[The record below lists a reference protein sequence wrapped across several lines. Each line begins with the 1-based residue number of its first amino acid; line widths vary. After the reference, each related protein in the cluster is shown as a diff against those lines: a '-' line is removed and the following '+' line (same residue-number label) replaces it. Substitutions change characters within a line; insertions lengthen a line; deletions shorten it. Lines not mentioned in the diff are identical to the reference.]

1 MRGTAR
7 AFVGVT
13 MAMAALVVAPA
24 TAGAKGDPAR
34 TALNI
39 IPSGQWGNVPAPP
52 GADEQAQMYDGLTPL
67 FDNVTDADL
76 GKYFKSEG
84 LGVGPDGPT
93 TNEPVPREGV
103 TITRDRFN
111 VPHVKADTRADGV
124 WAAGWI
130 AAEDRELLGEIAR
143 YNARVA
149 AIDVPNISA
158 VGLIASLGDF
168 EPSAETESV
177 VAKQTKVLKRKGREG
192 RAVLKDI
199 DNFILGINDYIA
211 ANDVPNEP
219 WTRNDIYALN
229 ALKGQFV
236 GEGGGDEARRT
247 QFLSALQ
254 SRAGAKQGLSV
265 FDDLRQF
272 RNPDSPTS
280 VDGTFR
286 YGHIPK
292 RKRGNVIIDPSSYEE
307 YPAVADASLARKAA
321 REPIQA
327 SNTLMI
333 GAERSTTGDPLMV
346 GGPQIGYFYP
356 GFTYEIDMDAPGLK
370 WRGATSAPFPG
381 YMLIGRGQ
389 DFATTLT
396 SAAGDIIDEY
406 AEKLCGGSDTMYKY
420 KGKCREM
427 QLFDAGTLSGDPVQF
442 YKTVHG
448 SVVGYATVNG
458 KRVAIAQ
465 QRSSYGKDTVDQIFY
480 RRLSSGDVDS
490 PRSFYNAANK
500 TPQTFNSFYI
510 DDKHIAEF
518 TSGKLPLR
526 PGAVD
531 PGLLTNGN
539 GKFEW
544 RGFLNKNG
552 HIHGKNPSDGTL
564 TNWNNISAHGFA
576 AADDVF
582 GGNGSA
588 ARVDLLDYN
597 LKRLQNGAGKWSLAS
612 VTAAMNASATQDVR
626 AIRTVPLL
634 ADLLK
639 GSQAPNAQAQQ
650 MLDLLIQWR
659 ANGGNLLDLEN
670 DGLIDDPGAAIM
682 QGAWDPIANAFMGTR
697 MSPDELNELDSLF
710 SRFDEPPGG
719 QYSGWYQYFERDIRE
734 LLGKPVSKPF
744 KNAYCGKGNKKA
756 CQTSIWNAI
765 AAAGELLTDEQGTA
779 DPAAWRASSTDQDI
793 TFAPGGLIPDIAYTN
808 RPTGIQQVISFKK

>member
-1 MRGTAR
+1 
-7 AFVGVT
+7 
-13 MAMAALVVAPA
+13 MAMAALVVAPTA
-24 TAGAKGDPAR
+24 AGAKGDPAG

-52 GADEQAQMYDGLTPL
+52 GADTQAKMYDGLTPL
-67 FDNVTDADL
+67 FDNVSNSDL
-76 GKYFKSEG
+76 FKFFKSEG

-130 AAEDRELLGEIAR
+130 GAEDRQLLGEFAR

-158 VGLIASLGDF
+158 VGLIGSLGDF
-168 EPSAETESV
+168 EPSAQTESV
-177 VAKQTKVLKRKGREG
+177 VAEQTKVLKRKGREG
-192 RAVLKDI
+192 RAVLRDI
-199 DNFILGINDYIA
+199 DTFIQGINDYIA

-219 WTRNDIYALN
+219 WTRNDVYALN

-236 GEGGGDEARRT
+236 GEGGGDEAHRT

-254 SRAGAKQGLSV
+254 SRAGSKQGLSV
-265 FDDLRQF
+265 FNDLRQF

-280 VDGTFR
+280 VDGKFK

-292 RKRGNVIIDPSSYEE
+292 RKRGNVIIDPGSYEE
-307 YPAVADASLARKAA
+307 SPAVADASLAREAA
-321 REPIQA
+321 RDPVQA

-333 GAERSTTGDPLMV
+333 GAERSTTGNPLMV

-356 GFTYEIDMDAPGLK
+356 GFTYEIDMDAPGLQ

-381 YMLIGRGQ
+381 YMLIGRGH

-396 SAAGDIIDEY
+396 SASGDIIDEY
-406 AEKLCGGSDTMYKY
+406 AEKLCGGSETMYRY

-427 QLFDAGTLSGDPVQF
+427 EFFDAGTLDGEPVQF

-458 KRVAIAQ
+458 KKVAIAQ
-465 QRSSYGKDTVDQIFY
+465 KRSSYGKDTVDQIFY

-518 TSGKLPLR
+518 TSGKLPIR

-531 PGLLTNGN
+531 PGLLTKGS

-544 RGFLNKNG
+544 RGFLGKNG

-564 TNWNNISAHGFA
+564 TNWNNIAAHGFG
-576 AADDVF
+576 AADNVF

-597 LKRLQNGAGKWSLAS
+597 LKRLQNNAGKWSLAS

-634 ADLLK
+634 QDRLK
-639 GSQAPNAQAQQ
+639 GAHAPNAQAQQ
-650 MLDLLIQWR
+650 MLDLLVQWR
-659 ANGGNLLDLEN
+659 ANGGNLLDLDN
-670 DGLIDDPGAAIM
+670 DGLIDDPGAAII
-682 QGAWDPIANAFMGTR
+682 QGSWDAISNAFMGTR
-697 MSPDELNELDSLF
+697 MSPDELDELDSLF
-710 SRFDEPPGG
+710 SRFNEPPGG
-719 QYSGWYQYFERDIRE
+719 QYDGWYQYFERDIRE
-734 LLGKPVSKPF
+734 LLGKPVAKPF
-744 KNAYCGKGNKKA
+744 RNAYCGKGKVGA

-765 AAAGELLTDEQGTA
+765 AAAGEQITEEQGTA

-793 TFAPGGLIPDIAYTN
+793 TFTPGGLIPDIAYTN
-808 RPTGIQQVISFKK
+808 RPSGIQQVISFKK